1 MTRLQAFLVALAT
14 VCCTADAAGRDS
26 PASGTPVTASGTVQF
41 AFTPGDAADALLTG
55 AIERARRQIL
65 VQAYSF
71 TYRRI
76 AQALIAAK
84 RRGVDVRVIADRE
97 QSERA
102 PPSLVPEL
110 AAAGIPVFIDGEHD
124 AAHNKVMVIDAD
136 HADCAVVT
144 GSYNFTFAAQHRNAE
159 NLLVLRGNPPLCAAF
174 ARDWHRHR
182 EHAAPLPGNP
192 AVESPR

>member
-1 MTRLQAFLVALAT
+1 MRRLRALLAALLAA
-14 VCCTADAAGRDS
+14 CCIADAAAFDP

-41 AFTPGDAADALLTG
+41 AFTPGDAADALLAG

-76 AQALIAAK
+76 AQALVAAK
-84 RRGVDVRVIADRE
+84 RRGVDVRIIADRE

-110 AAAGIPVFIDGEHD
+110 AASGIPVFIDGEHD
-124 AAHNKVMVIDAD
+124 AAHNKVMVMDPD
-136 HADCAVVT
+136 RADCAVVT
-144 GSYNFTFAAQHRNAE
+144 GSYHFTFAAQHRNAE

-182 EHAAPLPGNP
+182 EHATPWPGNP